1 MVIKMVETECGKLNL
16 KLNKKKCSIM
26 RIMEN
31 ALKNAETKEAEGI
44 KFMNQYKYLGLN
56 LQNSGRLTSHIES
69 LKIKL
74 KKMTKMIF
82 LLNKKSLSPM
92 IFKNFF

>member
-1 MVIKMVETECGKLNL
+1 MRYHENHEKSS
-16 KLNKKKCSIM
+16 KK
-26 RIMEN
+26 
-31 ALKNAETKEAEGI
+31 AETKEAEGI
-44 KFMNQYKYLGLN
+44 KFMNQYKYLCIN
-56 LQNSGRLTSHIES
+56 LQNSGRLTAHIDS

-82 LLNKKSLSPM
+82 LLDKKSLSPM